1 MRAIGIVGY
10 KNSGKT
16 TLSRA
21 LARELVKR
29 GHRVAA
35 VKHSS
40 ESMDFLGTDT
50 SKLKEYIDQVGFV
63 SPEESGVFLKGERSL
78 DEILTHL
85 DADMIII
92 EGFKQE
98 LSYPKIACLS
108 GRAEDENLFN
118 GLIICAVGPS
128 DRMGKVGGQD
138 VPYLHRG
145 AIERIADLVEEKA
158 FKLPRL
164 NCGGCGYEDCYGL
177 AREIVVGAKT
187 VEDCVSLHPSV
198 EVLIDGKPLA
208 MNTFI
213 SRMVGDTVKAMLSS
227 LRGFARGKIEIKID

>member
-128 DRMGKVGGQD
+128 DQMGKVGGQD
-138 VPYLHRG
+138 VPYLNRN

>member
-21 LARELVKR
+21 LAQELVKR
-29 GHRVAA
+29 GHSVAA

-40 ESMDFLGTDT
+40 ESMDFLSTDT
-50 SKLKEYIDQVGFV
+50 SNLKEYADQVGFV
-63 SPEESGVFLKGERSL
+63 SPEESGVFLKGERTL

-108 GRAEDENLFN
+108 GREEDENLFN
-118 GLIICAVGPS
+118 GLIICTVGPS
-128 DRMGKVGGQD
+128 DQMGEVGGQD
-138 VPYLHRG
+138 VPYLNRN
-145 AIERIADLVEEKA
+145 AIERIADLVEERA

-164 NCGGCGYEDCYGL
+164 NCRGCGYEDCYGL

-187 VEDCVSLHPSV
+187 VDECVSLHPVV

-208 MNTFI
+208 MNPFI

>member
-16 TLSRA
+16 TLAHA
-21 LARELVKR
+21 LAQELVRR

-35 VKHSS
+35 VKHST
-40 ESMDFLGTDT
+40 ETMDLLGTDT
-50 SKLKEYIDQVGFV
+50 SKLKEFADQVGFV

-85 DADMIII
+85 DADLVII

-98 LSYPKIACLS
+98 LTYPKIACLS
-108 GRAEDENLFN
+108 GRSEDENLFN
-118 GLIICAVGPS
+118 GLIICAVGPV
-128 DRMGKVGGQD
+128 DQAGELVD
-138 VPYLHRG
+138 PAVPYLKRDE
-145 AIERIADLVEEKA
+145 IERIADLVEEKA

-164 NCGGCGYEDCYGL
+164 NCGGCGYDDCYGL
-177 AREIVVGAKT
+177 AREIVRGTKSA
-187 VEDCVSLHPSV
+187 EDCVSLRPSV

-208 MNTFI
+208 MNPFI
-213 SRMVGDTVKAMLSS
+213 SEMVGNTVRALLSS
-227 LRGFARGKIEIKID
+227 LRGFTQGEIEIKID

>member
-1 MRAIGIVGY
+1 LRAIGIVGY

-16 TLSRA
+16 TLSGA
-21 LARELVKR
+21 LAQELVKR
-29 GHRVAA
+29 GHSVAA

-50 SKLKEYIDQVGFV
+50 SKLKEHVDQVGFV

-118 GLIICAVGPS
+118 GLIICAMGPS
-128 DRMGKVGGQD
+128 DQMGEAGGQD
-138 VPYLHRG
+138 VTYFNRD
-145 AIERIADLVEEKA
+145 AIERIADLAEEKA

-164 NCGGCGYEDCYGL
+164 NCGGCGYENCYGL
-177 AREIVVGAKT
+177 AREIVAGAKT
-187 VEDCVSLHPSV
+187 VDDCVSLHPSV
-198 EVLIDGKPLA
+198 EVLVDGKPLA